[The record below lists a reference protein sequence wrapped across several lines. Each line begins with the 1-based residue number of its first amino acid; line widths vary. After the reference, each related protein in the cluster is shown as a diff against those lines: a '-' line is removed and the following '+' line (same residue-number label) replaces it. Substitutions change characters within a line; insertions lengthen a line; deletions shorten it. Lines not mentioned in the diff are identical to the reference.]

1 MKGEESGNVQH
12 VRELRTDCDQDVLLL
27 KVEQTGAANASCH
40 NGYKSC
46 FYRRLADLDAAEST
60 GYKISF
66 TAERLFDPATV
77 YKKK

>member
-1 MKGEESGNVQH
+1 
-12 VRELRTDCDQDVLLL
+12 
-27 KVEQTGAANASCH
+27 VEQSGPANASCH

-46 FYRRLADLDAAEST
+46 FYRRLESLDDPAFKLR
-60 GYKISF
+60 Y